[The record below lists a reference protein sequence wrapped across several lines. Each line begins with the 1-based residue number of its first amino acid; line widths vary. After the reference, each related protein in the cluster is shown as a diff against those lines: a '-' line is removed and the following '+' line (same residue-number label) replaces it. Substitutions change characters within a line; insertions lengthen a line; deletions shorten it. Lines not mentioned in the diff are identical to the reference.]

1 MDFEKLGAFYLGK
14 NFDIGTATLS
24 EQFTLYESKHLT
36 THAVI
41 IGMTGSGKTGLGIGL
56 LEEALVDNIPVIA
69 IDPKGD
75 LANLLLT
82 FPNLASTEFEP
93 WVNTDAAAQTGKSTA
108 DFAALQAGTWQKGLS
123 DWGMDA
129 PRIQKMRS
137 SIDFTVY
144 TPGSNAG
151 IPVSVLKSFDAPAT
165 TILEDSD
172 ALREKIQSTT
182 TGLLGLLDID
192 ADPIRSREHIFIS
205 SIFSAVW
212 LEGKNLDL
220 GGLIEKIQNPPFE
233 KVGVM
238 NLESFYP
245 SEDRFE
251 LAMSIN
257 NLLASPGFAAWMEG
271 EPMDVKNFLWTTSG
285 KPRCSVFSI
294 AHLSDSERMFF
305 VSSLLNATLSWMRQ
319 QSGTPSLRAIFYMDE
334 IFGYFPPN
342 GNPPSK
348 TPMLTLLKQARAFG
362 LGMVLST
369 QNPVDLDYKGLSNTG
384 TWFIGRLQTENDK
397 ARVLEALS
405 SAGGSSNTNLDKMLS
420 SLGKRVFLMHNTNN
434 AKPIVFQ
441 TRWTM
446 SYLAGPV
453 TLEQIKV
460 LMKDKKNQKSVVAA
474 NAPMTLKSTSE
485 PVASSRPSLPPSIKQ
500 FYLPAS
506 GNGVSYYPMLFS
518 SANVRYASTKQKL
531 DVMQA
536 KRYLVAITDAP
547 VPVVWDEAEPLEFD
561 VNALEESGLENASY
575 TELASAASNAKNF
588 DKWQKEFA
596 KWISSSQPLK
606 LFSSAKFKTVSELGE
621 TEGDFRTR
629 LSQIAREQRDAN
641 AQTIQTKYAPKI
653 LKLEQRLQTAK
664 QKQAEQAAQAGQAQL
679 QAALNVGV
687 GILGALFGGGR
698 KTNIISKVGTGM
710 RGAGIAFKEGQDVS
724 RAAESAEGIQAEL
737 LELQNELQ
745 AELEAVSAV
754 DPNEPL
760 ETIEVKA
767 KTADVSVE
775 LVALVWT
782 PYTRDDKGRLTPA
795 W

>member
-75 LANLLLT
+75 LANLLLS

-93 WVNTDAAAQTGKSTA
+93 WVNADAAAQAGKSTA
-108 DFAALQAGTWQKGLS
+108 DYAALQAGTWQKGLS

-151 IPVSVLKSFDAPAT
+151 IPVSVLKSFDAPPTAV
-165 TILEDSD
+165 IEDSD

-212 LEGKNLDL
+212 QNGKNLDL
-220 GGLIEKIQNPPFE
+220 GSLIESIQNPPFE

-245 SEDRFE
+245 AKERFE

-271 EPMDVKNFLWTTSG
+271 EPLDVKNFLWTSSG

-294 AHLSDSERMFF
+294 AHLSDGERMFF

-405 SAGGSSNTNLDKMLS
+405 SAGGSSNTDLDKMLS

-434 AKPIVFQ
+434 PKPIVFQ

-460 LMKDKKNQKSVVAA
+460 LMRDKKNQKSNLIAD
-474 NAPMTLKSTSE
+474 APMTLKSTPE
-485 PVASSRPSLPPSIKQ
+485 PVPSRPSLPPSIKQ

-506 GNGVSYYPMLFS
+506 GQGIMYYPMLFS

-531 DVMQA
+531 DVMQS
-536 KRYLVAITDAP
+536 KRYLVSITDAP
-547 VPVVWDEAEPLEFD
+547 IPVVWDEAESLEFD
-561 VNALEESGLENASY
+561 VNSLEESGLENASY
-575 TELASAASNAKNF
+575 AELATAANNAKNY

-596 KWISSSQPLK
+596 KWISASQPLQ
-606 LFSSAKFKTVSELGE
+606 LFSSAKFKTISELGE
-621 TEGDFRTR
+621 TERDFRSR
-629 LSQIAREQRDAN
+629 LSQITREQRDAN
-641 AQTIQTKYAPKI
+641 SESIQAKYTPKI

-710 RGAGIAFKEGQDVS
+710 RGAGIAYKEGQDVS
-724 RAAESAEGIQAEL
+724 RAAESVEGIQAEL
-737 LELQNELQ
+737 LELQGELQ

-767 KTADVSVE
+767 KTADVGVE

-795 W
+795 WA